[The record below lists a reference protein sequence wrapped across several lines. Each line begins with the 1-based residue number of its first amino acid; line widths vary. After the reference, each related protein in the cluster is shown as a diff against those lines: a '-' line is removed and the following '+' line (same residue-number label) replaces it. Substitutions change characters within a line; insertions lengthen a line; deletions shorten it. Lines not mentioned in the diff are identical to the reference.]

1 MEWSY
6 EVAIT
11 QLHPRSSFFRSSYAN
26 STYKSIESISF
37 DIALAIDTLELE
49 ARAMLIVK
57 LSNRRVLLLWWYA
70 RVPREVHRPGSR
82 AMLEGAAHSLFSPS
96 SPSSS
101 PFSHAR
107 FSARKQEKERGAEG
121 DKSDEGQRGHG
132 PTPDASVP
140 PPSCPHLSSSPPA
153 PACTAAAVG
162 KEEFQASRRPRRTDR
177 CVGRGP
183 HPARPP
189 LPPCV
194 HPKRPSRTGKPNRT
208 THLRVGPRFT
218 WPHMQ

>member
-70 RVPREVHRPGSR
+70 HVPREVHRPGSR

-96 SPSSS
+96 SPSS

-140 PPSCPHLSSSPPA
+140 PLMSPPVILTARARVYRCCRRERGIPSVTPPAKDRPVCGPRA
-153 PACTAAAVG
+153 PPGSASVAALRTP
-162 KEEFQASRRPRRTDR
+162 QASFAHRK
-177 CVGRGP
+177 
-183 HPARPP
+183 A
-189 LPPCV
+189 
-194 HPKRPSRTGKPNRT
+194 
-208 THLRVGPRFT
+208 
-218 WPHMQ
+218 